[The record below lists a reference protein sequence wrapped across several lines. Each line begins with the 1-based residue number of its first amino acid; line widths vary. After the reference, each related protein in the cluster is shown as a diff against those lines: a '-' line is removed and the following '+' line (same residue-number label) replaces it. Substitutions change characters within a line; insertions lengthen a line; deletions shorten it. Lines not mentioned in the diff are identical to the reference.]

1 MTKQFSKKYREI
13 DSRMSLS
20 QYREK
25 VKRLARE
32 RSSQAIFNSTI
43 DHAAIIIE
51 SMIETTREEIC
62 ILSGSLN
69 PRVYGRDEIVSQA
82 QFFLANTDRKMRI
95 LVEDFDVT
103 NFRENPF
110 IEEIVNSK
118 NVEIRITSRDTAASL
133 DFHFLVSDGG
143 AYRFEEDKSKASA
156 IASFNDPDGAANL
169 KKIFDQIWNFSSTKS
184 VNLQDFELNLENL

>member
-1 MTKQFSKKYREI
+1 MTKQYPKKSKEI
-13 DSRMSLS
+13 DSKMSLS

-25 VKRLARE
+25 VKRLARQ

-51 SMIETTREEIC
+51 SMIETARDEIC

-82 QFFLANTDRKMRI
+82 QFFLADTDRKMRI
-95 LVEDFDVT
+95 LVEDFDEV

-110 IEEIVNSK
+110 IDEIAESR
-118 NVEIRITSRDTAASL
+118 NVEFRVTSRDTAASL
-133 DFHFLVSDGG
+133 DFHFLVCDEG
-143 AYRFEEDKSKASA
+143 AYRFEEDKTKPSA

-169 KKIFDQIWNFSSTKS
+169 RNIFEKIWNFPDTTR
-184 VNLQDFELNLENL
+184 LNPRD